1 MTETEERSP
10 CEPSGGAELPGERSP
25 GEHPTAARSTAARP
39 TDGGATPRM
48 HVSRPDQW
56 TIARRVAF
64 LDHLAATCNI
74 AQSAKAV
81 GSSTGGAYALRRRDA
96 AFAEQW
102 RAAIDL
108 GYELLETKVLAF
120 ALGQRDDGSM
130 VGDPDAVAAA
140 PIDPDTALKLVRQHQ
155 AVHASGATHNERRH
169 IPFAFKHAPIDE
181 VRDALLAKLAARAR
195 RRARSGLA

>member
-1 MTETEERSP
+1 MTGKATGKNADAP
-10 CEPSGGAELPGERSP
+10 GADTLGTPATTG
-25 GEHPTAARSTAARP
+25 
-39 TDGGATPRM
+39 TPR
-48 HVSRPDQW
+48 RACTTRGDGW

-81 GSSTGGAYALRRRDA
+81 GSSASGAYALRRRDA

-102 RAAIDL
+102 REAIDL

-130 VGDPDAVAAA
+130 IGDPGAVAAA
-140 PIDPDTALKLVRQHQ
+140 PIDPDAAIRLVRQHQ
-155 AVHASGATHNERRH
+155 AMRAAGAPHHASRRT
-169 IPFAFKHAPIDE
+169 PFAFKHVTIEE
-181 VRDALLAKLAARAR
+181 VREALLAKLEARAR

>member
-1 MTETEERSP
+1 MTGEATGKDAEALGTDTLGTLATTGKP
-10 CEPSGGAELPGERSP
+10 CRAYTTRD
-25 GEHPTAARSTAARP
+25 
-39 TDGGATPRM
+39 DG
-48 HVSRPDQW
+48 W

-81 GSSTGGAYALRRRDA
+81 GSSASGVYALRRRDA

-102 RAAIDL
+102 REAIDL

-130 VGDPDAVAAA
+130 IGDPDAVAAA
-140 PIDPDTALKLVRQHQ
+140 PIDPDAALKLVRQHQ
-155 AVHASGATHNERRH
+155 AMRAADTPHNARRRT
-169 IPFAFKHAPIDE
+169 PFAFKHTTIEE

>member
-1 MTETEERSP
+1 MTETDERSP
-10 CEPSGGAELPGERSP
+10 CEPSGGADLPGERSP
-25 GEHPTAARSTAARP
+25 GKRP
-39 TDGGATPRM
+39 TGGGASSRM

-56 TIARRVAF
+56 TIAKRVAF

-74 AQSAKAV
+74 SQSARAV
-81 GSSTGGAYALRRRDA
+81 GSSASGAYALRRRDA

-130 VGDPDAVAAA
+130 IGDPGAVAAA
-140 PIDPDTALKLVRQHQ
+140 PIDPEMAIKIVRQHQ
-155 AVHASGATHNERRH
+155 AMRASGATPSERRRT
-169 IPFAFKHAPIDE
+169 PFAFKHAPIDE

>member
-1 MTETEERSP
+1 METDERSP
-10 CEPSGGAELPGERSP
+10 CEPSGGADLPGDRSP
-25 GEHPTAARSTAARP
+25 GGRPTGARP
-39 TDGGATPRM
+39 TGGGAPPRM

-74 AQSAKAV
+74 SQSARAV
-81 GSSTGGAYALRRRDA
+81 GSSTSGAYALRRRDA

-130 VGDPDAVAAA
+130 IGDPDAVAAA

-155 AVHASGATHNERRH
+155 AVRASGATHNERRH
-169 IPFAFKHAPIDE
+169 LPFAFKHAPIDE

>member
-1 MTETEERSP
+1 MTGKAGTGGDAPGTETLDTP
-10 CEPSGGAELPGERSP
+10 A
-25 GEHPTAARSTAARP
+25 AARDKPRRRYTTRA
-39 TDGGATPRM
+39 DG
-48 HVSRPDQW
+48 W
-56 TIARRVAF
+56 TLAKRVAF

-81 GSSTGGAYALRRRDA
+81 DGSTSGVYELRRRDP

-120 ALGQRDDGSM
+120 ALGQHADGAM
-130 VGDPDAVAAA
+130 IGDPGAIAAA
-140 PIDPDTALKLVRQHQ
+140 PIHPDTALKLVRQHQ
-155 AVHASGATHNERRH
+155 AMRASGATNNERRH
-169 IPFAFKHAPIDE
+169 TPFAFKHATIEE
-181 VRDALLAKLAARAR
+181 VRDALLAKLEARAR